1 MKGSPYYYVLL
12 CIIMI
17 KNFKNLSPFLLGD
30 IGGIQFSETFFN
42 FKRLVGSAFPKLKKG
57 EVVKTKISPLLKPL
71 NKDVGLVVLGWGTT
85 PLMVVILILFLI
97 FLVLLVAIYNSSL
110 NLEGLDVDWE
120 EFI

>member
-1 MKGSPYYYVLL
+1 
-12 CIIMI
+12 MI
-17 KNFKNLSPFLLGD
+17 KNFKDFSLFLLGSI
-30 IGGIQFSETFFN
+30 IGTQFSKIFFN

-97 FLVLLVAIYNSSL
+97 FLLTLLAIYNSSL
-110 NLEGLDVDWE
+110 VLEGLDVDWE

>member
-1 MKGSPYYYVLL
+1 MGEKIILFIIIIHNNNERLPLLL

-85 PLMVVILILFLI
+85 PLMVV
-97 FLVLLVAIYNSSL
+97 
-110 NLEGLDVDWE
+110 
-120 EFI
+120 